1 MKQKFNLGD
10 TVWAFKQQGKELK
23 KAYGVVQSAEIDD
36 SGFIFYKVST
46 LVQTKEGIA
55 VSSITVNHASIAH
68 TEEEINKMIETYHT
82 FQENQKKIFE
92 ETFGGNEFEPGFIEK
107 ILKQGV

>member
-23 KAYGVVQSAEIDD
+23 KAYGVVQSVEIDD
-36 SGFIFYKVST
+36 SGFIFYKVAT
-46 LVQTKEGIA
+46 LVKTKEGIS
-55 VSSITVNHASIAH
+55 VSSIMVNHASIAH
-68 TEEEINKMIETYHT
+68 TEEEINKMIDTYHT

-92 ETFGGNEFEPGFIEK
+92 ETFGGNEFEPDFIATQ
-107 ILKQGV
+107 LTQGA